1 MNSDSS
7 AVLHRIR
14 DSGTTARD
22 LMLNAANLRG
32 AHLAQLR
39 ADNLDLQDADLR
51 ESSFHEAKWRNCSL
65 RDARMES
72 ADFSNAV
79 MRMCDLDG
87 VRADDANF
95 SNARLE
101 NSTARG
107 ARFDNANFE
116 AAVLTDTDF
125 SRASLR
131 DANLAGAQASGAAFR
146 GADLS
151 RANLRNASLVDAD
164 LRGADLTDADLE
176 GADLRGADMRGV
188 IGTGMSA
195 PSEIEALS
203 ETMAPIVGE
212 ILRTAGKSGHI
223 DAETLSGLM
232 DEVNEMAP
240 ASSENVP
247 GPDAMAAVSRVLSEL
262 GDDVLPKL
270 MRAFAQPPG
279 SEPPPE
285 VQELILRLRDHLG
298 LDETA
303 TAEDVFERL
312 SQGFGR

>member
-1 MNSDSS
+1 MSDTMQDLT
-7 AVLHRIR
+7 ACIQNQR
-14 DSGTTARD
+14 TARD
-22 LMLNAANLRG
+22 MNLNAASMRGARLAELRG
-32 AHLAQLR
+32 DALR
-39 ADNLDLQDADLR
+39 FEGADLR
-51 ESSFHEAKWRNCSL
+51 EASFAAAKWRNCSL
-65 RDARMES
+65 RDARIES

-79 MRMCDLDG
+79 LRMCDFDG
-87 VRADDANF
+87 ARADLANF

-116 AAVLTDTDF
+116 SAVLTDTDL
-125 SRASLR
+125 SRANLR
-131 DANLAGAQASGAAFR
+131 DANLAGAQASGADFR

-151 RANLRNASLVDAD
+151 RANLRNALLVDAD
-164 LRGADLTDADLE
+164 FRGADLTDADLE

-188 IGTGMSA
+188 IAAGMTA
-195 PSEIEALS
+195 PSAIDALS

-232 DEVNEMAP
+232 DQVNEIAP
-240 ASSENVP
+240 PSSENVP
-247 GPDAMAAVSRVLSEL
+247 GPDAMAAVSRVLNEL
-262 GDDVLPKL
+262 GDDVLPRL
-270 MRAFAQPPG
+270 MRAFAQPAG

>member
-1 MNSDSS
+1 MTTNP
-7 AVLHRIR
+7 ALQLEAILRNR
-14 DSGTTARD
+14 QTARD
-22 LMLNAANLRG
+22 VALKGAQLRG

-51 ESSFHEAKWRNCSL
+51 ESSFHEARWRGCSL
-65 RDARMES
+65 RDARLES

-79 MRMCDLDG
+79 LRMCDLDG
-87 VRADDANF
+87 ARADNANF

-107 ARFDNANFE
+107 ARFDNTNFE
-116 AAVLTDTDF
+116 NAVLTDTDF
-125 SRASLR
+125 GRASLR
-131 DANLAGAQASGAAFR
+131 AANLSGAQASGADFR

-151 RANLRNASLVDAD
+151 RTNLRNAILVDAD
-164 LRGADLTDADLE
+164 FRGADLTDADLE
-176 GADLRGADMRGV
+176 GADLHGADMRGV
-188 IGTGMSA
+188 IAAGITPASG
-195 PSEIEALS
+195 IEALS

-223 DAETLSGLM
+223 DAHTLSGLM
-232 DEVNEMAP
+232 DEVNEIAP
-240 ASSENVP
+240 PSSENVP

-262 GDDVLPKL
+262 GDDVLPAL
-270 MRAFAQPPG
+270 MRAFAQPAG

-285 VQELILRLRDHLG
+285 VQALILRLRDHLG

-312 SQGFGR
+312 MQGFGR

>member
-1 MNSDSS
+1 MSDTMQDLT
-7 AVLHRIR
+7 ACIQNQR
-14 DSGTTARD
+14 TARD
-22 LMLNAANLRG
+22 MNLNAASMRGARLAHLRG
-32 AHLAQLR
+32 DGLHFE
-39 ADNLDLQDADLR
+39 DADLR
-51 ESSFHEAKWRNCSL
+51 DASFIEARWRGCIL
-65 RDARMES
+65 RDARLEA

-79 MRMCDLDG
+79 LRMCDFDG
-87 VRADDANF
+87 ARADLANF

-107 ARFDNANFE
+107 TRFDNANFE
-116 AAVLTDTDF
+116 SAVLTDTDF
-125 SRASLR
+125 ARASLR
-131 DANLAGAQASGAAFR
+131 GANLHGAQASAVDFR

-151 RANLRNASLVDAD
+151 GADLRNAMLADAD
-164 LRGADLTDADLE
+164 FRGADLTDANLE

-188 IGTGMSA
+188 IAAGRTA
-195 PSEIEALS
+195 PSGIEALS

-212 ILRTAGKSGHI
+212 ILRTAGRSGHI
-223 DAETLSGLM
+223 DAETLAGLM
-232 DEVNEMAP
+232 DEVNELAP

-270 MRAFAQPPG
+270 MRAFAQPSG

-285 VQELILRLRDHLG
+285 VQAFILKLRDHLG
-298 LDETA
+298 MDESA

-312 SQGFGR
+312 MQGFGR

>member
-1 MNSDSS
+1 MLDTMQELTECIQ
-7 AVLHRIR
+7 AHR
-14 DSGTTARD
+14 TARGVS
-22 LMLNAANLRG
+22 LNAATLRG
-32 AHLAQLR
+32 AQLARLR
-39 ADNLDLQDADLR
+39 GDTLSFNDADLR
-51 ESSFHEAKWRNCSL
+51 ESSFADAKWRNCSL
-65 RDARMES
+65 RDARIES

-87 VRADDANF
+87 VRADHTNF
-95 SNARLE
+95 SHARLE

-107 ARFDNANFE
+107 ARFDHANFQ

-125 SRASLR
+125 SRTSLR
-131 DANLAGAQASGAAFR
+131 DANLAGVQASGAAFR

-176 GADLRGADMRGV
+176 GADLRGADMGGV
-188 IGTGMSA
+188 IAAGITA
-195 PSEIEALS
+195 PSGIEALS

-212 ILRTAGKSGHI
+212 ILRTAGNSGHI

-240 ASSENVP
+240 PSSENVP
-247 GPDAMAAVSRVLSEL
+247 GPDAMAAVARVLSEL

-279 SEPPPE
+279 REPPPE

-298 LDETA
+298 MDESA
-303 TAEDVFERL
+303 TAEDVLERL
-312 SQGFGR
+312 MQGFGR

>member
-1 MNSDSS
+1 MPVQPADQ
-7 AVLHRIR
+7 IR
-14 DSGTTARD
+14 ALAANRQTARD
-22 LMLNAANLRG
+22 LSFRGASLRG
-32 AHLAQLR
+32 LDMAALR
-39 ADNLDLQDADLR
+39 GDGLSFEEADLR
-51 ESSFHEAKWRNCSL
+51 EATLKGMRLTNCIL
-65 RDARMES
+65 RDARLES

-87 VRADDANF
+87 VRADSANF
-95 SNARLE
+95 SHARLE

-107 ARFDNANFE
+107 ARFDNVSFE

-125 SRASLR
+125 SRSSLR
-131 DANLAGAQASGAAFR
+131 DANLAGVQASGAAFR

-164 LRGADLTDADLE
+164 FRGADLTDADLE
-176 GADLRGADMRGV
+176 GADLRGADMRGA
-188 IGTGMSA
+188 IGAGMTA

-212 ILRTAGKSGHI
+212 ILRTAGKSGYI

-232 DEVNEMAP
+232 HEVNELTP
-240 ASSENVP
+240 AASQNVP

-285 VQELILRLRDHLG
+285 VQALILRLRDHLG